1 MNNENLILEVKNLSV
16 KLEGKKIINNL
27 SFNLKEGEIL
37 TILGPNGAGKTILLK
52 TLLGL
57 LPYQG
62 EISWKK
68 KVKIGYLP
76 QGLSQLKVKDLPLSV
91 VEFFKI
97 KEKIPK
103 EKYLEYLKLFGIEK
117 DILKMKIGNLS
128 FGQFQRMLIAWV
140 LVSEPEILFLDEPST
155 GIDISGEETIYSILY
170 RFWKEKNLTILLV
183 THDLN
188 IVYKYSTNVL
198 CLSKRGVCCLGKPK
212 EVLTTET
219 LEAMY
224 GEKIKF
230 YEHKH

>member
-1 MNNENLILEVKNLSV
+1 MNENLILEVKNLNV
-16 KLEGKKIINNL
+16 ELEGKKIINNVSFDL
-27 SFNLKEGEIL
+27 SEGEIL

-52 TLLGL
+52 ALLGL

-62 EISWKK
+62 KVSWKK
-68 KVKIGYLP
+68 KTKIGYLP

-91 VEFFKI
+91 AEFFKI

-103 EKYLEYLKLFGIEK
+103 EKHLEYLKMFGIEK
-117 DILKMKIGNLS
+117 NILKMKIGNLS

-155 GIDISGEETIYSILY
+155 GVDISGEKTIYSILY
-170 RFWKEKNLTILLV
+170 RFWKEKNLTIVLV

-198 CLSKRGVCCLGKPK
+198 CLSKRGICCIGKPK

-219 LEAMY
+219 LEATY